1 MSAKL
6 TFKEAAGETKQMI
19 RTLRAFERV
28 EEVLATAS
36 EAQRALKGLEVRI
49 EELAV
54 SETALAG
61 KVEVVRAQYTS
72 EQIAAATEMERL
84 AAAARDQSAKQLR
97 DKEEALDKTQRQI
110 EEAQRAGERAK
121 RALTDECK
129 ELEERVMELTKKLKW
144 AGDEYE
150 AFRQKVGVS

>member
-1 MSAKL
+1 M
-6 TFKEAAGETKQMI
+6 
-19 RTLRAFERV
+19 
-28 EEVLATAS
+28 
-36 EAQRALKGLEVRI
+36 RI
-49 EELAV
+49 DELAG

-61 KVEVVRAQYTS
+61 NVEVVRAQYTS

-84 AAAARDQSAKQLR
+84 AEMARDQSAKQQR

-110 EEAQRAGERAK
+110 EEARRAGERAK